1 MLSNNKKRK
10 KGKNVMS
17 IIVLGSINM
26 DLVVHTPRL
35 PKPGETLTGTSFH
48 TTPGGKGANQAVACA
63 RLGASTQMIGRV
75 GEDFFGSA
83 LKNNLLAYGVDI
95 TGISSEVSTP
105 SGVALI
111 EVDDAGENTIIVIPG
126 ANGIV
131 GAPDL
136 RHLET
141 VLPQAKILLLQLEV
155 PLDTAQEAAQ
165 MASAQGVT
173 VILDPAPA
181 KILPESL
188 YSNVDILTP
197 NTSEAS
203 ILAGFPVETTEDAQR
218 AARTFLDKG
227 LEYAVIKMGA
237 RGAYVANQ
245 SWEKHFNA
253 IPVEVVDTVAAGD
266 AFNGALAVA
275 LSEGLPIEEAM
286 VWGIS
291 GGAIA
296 VTKPGAQEA
305 MPARDQ
311 LLKLISASRI

>member
-1 MLSNNKKRK
+1 
-10 KGKNVMS
+10 MS

-63 RLGASTQMIGRV
+63 RLGAATQMIGRV
-75 GEDFFGSA
+75 GDDFFGSA
-83 LKNNLLAYGVDI
+83 LKNNLMAYGVDI
-95 TGISSEVSTP
+95 TGIVSETSTP

-111 EVDDAGENTIIVIPG
+111 EVDDAGENNIIVIPG
-126 ANGIV
+126 ANGTV
-131 GAPDL
+131 GWQDL
-136 RHLET
+136 SHLEKI
-141 VLPQAKILLLQLEV
+141 LPKAKILLLQLEIPFETV
-155 PLDTAQEAAQ
+155 QEAAQ

-181 KILPESL
+181 RSLPDIIF
-188 YSNVDILTP
+188 SNVDILTP

-203 ILAGFPVETTEDAQR
+203 ILAGFPVDTTVDAKR
-218 AARTFLDKG
+218 AARSFLEKG
-227 LEYAVIKMGA
+227 LKYAVIKMGSL
-237 RGAYVANQ
+237 GAYVATQ
-245 SWEKHFNA
+245 AWEKHFNA
-253 IPVEVVDTVAAGD
+253 IPVEVMDTVAAGD

-286 VWGIS
+286 VWGIA

-296 VTKPGAQEA
+296 VTQRGAQEA
-305 MPARDQ
+305 MPDRSQ
-311 LLKLISASRI
+311 IKKLIQAASI